1 MNWTTKCNP
10 AHSVGTT
17 FGQSVAICIFDTSRF
32 VVSWRV
38 WFNPADRS
46 ENPPAGSRG
55 GPYLWSPFLILRT
68 GESPDLMAAQKA
80 AEEAYD
86 EIRRIR
92 L

>member
-46 ENPPAGSRG
+46 ENPLAGSRG
-55 GPYLWSPFLILRT
+55 AYLWSPFLILRT

-80 AEEAYD
+80 AEETYD